1 MASEQS
7 ERPVLEQHASSSD
20 RFGMASIDSAED
32 ENLRREPTNTTIRER
47 EFEPICPGDRA
58 ELTRIATTIG
68 RTISLKPSHP
78 GDIDLQRVDTLAGI
92 SIGDAVLDPQS
103 PEFDVYKWARM

>member
-7 ERPVLEQHASSSD
+7 DHLVLEQHASSID
-20 RFGMASIDSAED
+20 RFEEGLIDTNDD
-32 ENLRREPTNTTIRER
+32 EKLQREPTNASARER
-47 EFEPICPGDRA
+47 EFEPIRPGDRA

-68 RTISLKPSHP
+68 RTISLKSSHL
-78 GDIDLQRVDTLAGI
+78 GDDGLQRVDTLAGVN
-92 SIGDAVLDPQS
+92 IGDAVLDPQS